1 MFKTRHYAH
10 SSPAFVQAMQK
21 DKEID
26 SRKVEGNAF
35 TRTRT
40 GPEHGTIENCMK
52 GKSRLWKV

>member
-1 MFKTRHYAH
+1 MFKTRHQAH

-35 TRTRT
+35 TRT
-40 GPEHGTIENCMK
+40 GPEPGTRENA
-52 GKSRLWKV
+52 